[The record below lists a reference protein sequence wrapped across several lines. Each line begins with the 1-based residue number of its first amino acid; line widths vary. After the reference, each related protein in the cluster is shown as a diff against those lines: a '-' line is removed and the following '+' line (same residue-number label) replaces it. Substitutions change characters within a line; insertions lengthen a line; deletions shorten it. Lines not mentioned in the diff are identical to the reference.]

1 MTNVTRALLIG
12 VTVGGV
18 VGEGAAGVYYRS
30 VPSTSP
36 ACMPAPPA
44 PLNPPQA
51 FKQRVNELNLAREM
65 LHRSEGVSGAGLSQ
79 NAKLL
84 LGTLRGYASR
94 NSISPYNLGIYNRYD
109 SIQWE
114 CVVA

>member
-1 MTNVTRALLIG
+1 
-12 VTVGGV
+12 
-18 VGEGAAGVYYRS
+18 
-30 VPSTSP
+30 
-36 ACMPAPPA
+36 MPAPPA

-84 LGTLRGYASR
+84 LGTLATPRVTPYHRTTRAYTTVTTAFNGSVSSR
-94 NSISPYNLGIYNRYD
+94 RIIARK
-109 SIQWE
+109 E
-114 CVVA
+114 